1 MMYGKKNAELVSITI
16 IDHPKNPGYPTYWHA
31 RGYGLFAANSLGQ
44 EPLSGGKEKLN
55 LEFKINNLVDMAPE
69 TSDSLRPGAKNFDAT
84 KWVSELHSL
93 KMQIKLKGIELS
105 EAEAI
110 VKEWFT
116 DSAE

>member
-1 MMYGKKNAELVSITI
+1 MGKATELKGNKFTQNLSASDSTI
-16 IDHPKNPGYPTYWHA
+16 KETRASNLSQLA
-31 RGYGLFAANSLGQ
+31 SLEASGLVDKLK
-44 EPLSGGKEKLN
+44 KEKLN

-93 KMQIKLKGIELS
+93 KMQIKLKGIELA